1 MLFQE
6 TTPNTTGYMIA
17 GYAVFFLVSAIYLFS
32 LAIRNRNLR
41 RDLESLEQMDK
52 K

>member
-1 MLFQE
+1 ME
-6 TTPNTTGYMIA
+6 TTPNTTSYMIA

>member
-1 MLFQE
+1 ME

-41 RDLESLEQMDK
+41 RDLESLKQMDK